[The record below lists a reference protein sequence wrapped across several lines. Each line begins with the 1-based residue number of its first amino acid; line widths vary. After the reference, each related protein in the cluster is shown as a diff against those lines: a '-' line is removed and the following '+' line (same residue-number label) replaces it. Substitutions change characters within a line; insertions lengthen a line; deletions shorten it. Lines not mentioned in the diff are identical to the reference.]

1 MNEEKLDGGRPL
13 TLCEQK
19 NWHYFPMG
27 DMNTW
32 KLHEPLRMGMTRQEY
47 ADWKMTTYLREKPWN
62 GFNCPIALREHSED
76 EYYWAKQN
84 VEMGLDYYVFVKPEG
99 WDKNLNDHLHYV
111 VIVSSNQC
119 YGGPEEG
126 GWYYHHEELVKWTS
140 CRTREEADALILEYN
155 TLKKQNRALHQMD
168 LSALGGDDTVSS
180 TYPEGYI
187 PRGFSFNKSTHAHH
201 QWLPFIPQ
209 QETPHYE

>member
-1 MNEEKLDGGRPL
+1 MDKIRLDGGRPL

-19 NWHYFPMG
+19 NWHYLPMG

-32 KLHEPLRMGMTRQEY
+32 KLYEPIRLGMTRPEY
-47 ADWKMTTYLREKPWN
+47 VEWKMAKYLREKPWA
-62 GFNCPIALREHSED
+62 GFNCPKALREHSED

-84 VEMGLDYYVFVKPEG
+84 VEMGLNYYTFKKPEG

-111 VIVSSNQC
+111 VIVGFDQC

-126 GWYYHHEELVKWTS
+126 GWYYQSEDLIKWTS

-155 TLKKQNRALHQMD
+155 TLKKQDMALHQMD
-168 LSALGGDDTVSS
+168 LSALGDGDTASS

-187 PRGFSFNKSTHAHH
+187 PRGFCFNKTTHAQH
-201 QWLPFIPQ
+201 QWLPFIPH
-209 QETPHYE
+209 QETPRYE